1 MATDAGG
8 SKATDRTL
16 ERRSTARAYVR
27 TALGRLRHI
36 LGFRAWERIGL
47 CRHRMRVRRVRISKI
62 LEIRRKNPRPTDE
75 NVEMFGTDDDRDLIA
90 RYNARQ
96 EASGMAA
103 IHRSVAKVREAA
115 RKIFRSG

>member
-1 MATDAGG
+1 MATSAGG
-8 SKATDRTL
+8 SRATDRTL
-16 ERRSTARAYVR
+16 ERRATARAYVR
-27 TALGRLRHI
+27 TALGRLGHI

-47 CRHRMRVRRVRISKI
+47 IRQRIRVRRVRISKI
-62 LEIRRKNPRPTDE
+62 LELKRENPKPTDE
-75 NVEMFGTDDDRDLIA
+75 YVEMFGTDDDRDLIA
-90 RYNARQ
+90 RYNVRQ